1 MFREPTDQQQ
11 NVFVLEDGT
20 GSCLTWT
27 RSWVVSEHAIC
38 LRNIS
43 GNVLFF
49 ESWDSTADKTEFLP
63 RISKVQ
69 SALLWVTQF
78 KNRTERGALDLVFL
92 VELVI
97 FTCRD
102 LNISANL
109 TNRPKNCW
117 DWSDS
122 KLSTIVFF
130 PIYIGGDPSTQQW
143 ESKLYCFCHLLLN
156 PTIGLFQPQHG
167 HCPVQVHGQ
176 SGGTVQQQGQRRR
189 HSLLWGGVRHGPL
202 FHPWNEVGY
211 WDM

>member
-27 RSWVVSEHAIC
+27 KSWVVSEHAIC
-38 LRNIS
+38 LGNIS

-49 ESWDSTADKTEFLP
+49 ESWDSTTDKTEFLS
-63 RISKVQ
+63 RISKAQ
-69 SALLWVTQF
+69 SLL
-78 KNRTERGALDLVFL
+78 FL
-92 VELVI
+92 SLKIEQSEELGPS
-97 FTCRD
+97 FLGR
-102 LNISANL
+102 ISDIHMQRFIIYANL

-176 SGGTVQQQGQRRR
+176 SGGTVQQQEQRRR
-189 HSLLWGGVRHGPL
+189 HSLLWGGVSHGPL
-202 FHPWNEVGY
+202 YHPWNEVGY
-211 WDM
+211 WGM